1 VRAAAGARFDTLE
14 LQNLVYMVA
23 VTEDR
28 RRSAGQLAEFMAGLP
43 PTFMSNAQRSVEE
56 ILTSVRFLVGNVDQ
70 IVEDL
75 LARRERY
82 GISYI
87 TVFDLPGM
95 PSNID
100 ALGPVVARLA
110 GR

>member
-1 VRAAAGARFDTLE
+1 
-14 LQNLVYMVA
+14 
-23 VTEDR
+23 
-28 RRSAGQLAEFMAGLP
+28 
-43 PTFMSNAQRSVEE
+43 
-56 ILTSVRFLVGNVDQ
+56 VRFLVGNVDQ